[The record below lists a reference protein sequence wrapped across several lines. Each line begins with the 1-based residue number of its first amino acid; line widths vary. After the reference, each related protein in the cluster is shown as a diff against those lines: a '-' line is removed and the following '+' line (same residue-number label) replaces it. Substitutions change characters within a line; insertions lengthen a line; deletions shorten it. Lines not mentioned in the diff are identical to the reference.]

1 MFSSNRNLLVI
12 INNGS
17 LDEASIRQQ
26 AACLQRML
34 YAENAD
40 TRFCQAHE
48 LVNRNRITSRPHKIL
63 REARYRQ
70 LRPFRFLINKN

>member
-17 LDEASIRQQ
+17 LDEASIREQ
-26 AACLQRML
+26 AAVLNRIL
-34 YAENAD
+34 YTANAD
-40 TRFCQAHE
+40 LQFCRAHE
-48 LVNRNRITSRPHKIL
+48 LVNRNHITSRPHKIL
-63 REARYRQ
+63 REARYQQ